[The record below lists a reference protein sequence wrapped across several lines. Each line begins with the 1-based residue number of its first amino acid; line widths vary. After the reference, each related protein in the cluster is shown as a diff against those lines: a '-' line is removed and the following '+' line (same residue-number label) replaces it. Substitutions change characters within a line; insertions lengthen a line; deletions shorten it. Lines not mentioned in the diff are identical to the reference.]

1 MKNTNTAIQE
11 SAVPKTLIFSFH
23 AFEESYYPPVLGFT
37 HFTERLTLDNCHLAE
52 GFKAISLFTSDDA
65 SAPVLDRLYQGGT
78 RFIALRSAGYNHV
91 DLEHATAL
99 GITVANVPAYSPHA
113 IAEHALAMMLTLNRK
128 LVLADQRIKRH
139 DFSLNGL
146 IGFDMNGKTVGII
159 GMGFIGKVLA
169 RILHGMGCKLLS
181 NDLEPDPEMTAR
193 FDVQYTSLETICREA
208 DIISIHIPLTPATK
222 YLIDEEK
229 IGMMKPGVMLINTA
243 RGGIVDTAA
252 VIAALK
258 SGQIGSF
265 GMDVYEKEA
274 GVFFYDYSEQ
284 VLEDDTLALLTTFPN
299 VLITANQAF
308 LTQTALQNISDTTKD
323 NLQCMAEGKSNGNEL
338 NPVAIIQAAQMIA

>member
-1 MKNTNTAIQE
+1 
-11 SAVPKTLIFSFH
+11 
-23 AFEESYYPPVLGFT
+23 
-37 HFTERLTLDNCHLAE
+37 
-52 GFKAISLFTSDDA
+52 
-65 SAPVLDRLYQGGT
+65 
-78 RFIALRSAGYNHV
+78 
-91 DLEHATAL
+91 
-99 GITVANVPAYSPHA
+99 
-113 IAEHALAMMLTLNRK
+113 
-128 LVLADQRIKRH
+128 
-139 DFSLNGL
+139 
-146 IGFDMNGKTVGII
+146 
-159 GMGFIGKVLA
+159 
-169 RILHGMGCKLLS
+169 
-181 NDLEPDPEMTAR
+181 MTAR

-222 YLIDEEK
+222 YLINEEK

-299 VLITANQAF
+299 VLITAHQAF